1 MTNNEHKWE
10 VYNMNYKKIIIG
22 LGIIAAI
29 VYAIHESSKK
39 ETVQLLDQ
47 RTPAQKAAL
56 ADPSTESP
64 SYEVPL
70 EKLNVPVV
78 EINQPAPYTG
88 GGVVSSDFGTPQ
100 AALGAVF
107 I

>member
-22 LGIIAAI
+22 LGIIAA
-29 VYAIHESSKK
+29 VYAIQKSRKK
-39 ETVQLLDQ
+39 ETVELPDQ